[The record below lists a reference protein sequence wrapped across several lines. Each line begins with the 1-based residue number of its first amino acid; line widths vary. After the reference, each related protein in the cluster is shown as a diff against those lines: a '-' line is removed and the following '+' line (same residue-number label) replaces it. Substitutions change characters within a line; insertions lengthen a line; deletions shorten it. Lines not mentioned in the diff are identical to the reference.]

1 MRIRYESDD
10 GVTALDLARENRH
23 DRCVAS
29 RGGHFWPQGYTLL

>member
-23 DRCVAS
+23 DRCVWLLEAATS
-29 RGGHFWPQGYTLL
+29 DHKGIHF